1 VQAPRDRHQDRED
14 TRPYVSRRSGRQH
27 KPNDN
32 LERVPHRT
40 LPLAV
45 WPTGS
50 PNPARQ
56 RHDAKTIRTQA
67 GRRRQSRMGKGV
79 GADELAAGQNQLEAR
94 ARARRAG
101 SVPDRDRSRWD
112 HGPFGLRLIVTTH
125 GLKSSLVGR

>member
-56 RHDAKTIRTQA
+56 RPDAKTIRTQA
-67 GRRRQSRMGKGV
+67 GRYRQSRMGKGV

-94 ARARRAG
+94 ARDAQAVCRIGIGADGITDHLVSDLSSRRMA
-101 SVPDRDRSRWD
+101 
-112 HGPFGLRLIVTTH
+112 
-125 GLKSSLVGR
+125 